1 MALDTMVTAAL
12 GRPFTLGMLY
22 DARKDQLVPGFTLW
36 NEKTV
41 EENTVESSQHSSVFE
56 ISASDNTDS
65 KSTLLDVDASL
76 KASFLSGLIEVGGS
90 AKYLNDQKKSHN
102 QSRVTC
108 QYKATTNFKQL
119 SMIGLDTAQ
128 PQQSDMI
135 HKGFATHVVTGIL
148 YGANAFFVFDSQKL
162 DTSSVQDIQG
172 SMEAVIKKIPSF
184 SIEGKVDI
192 KLTDEEKALTQKFS
206 CKFHGDFLLESNPA
220 SFEDAV
226 KTYAQL
232 PQLIG
237 KNGENGVPL
246 KVWLMPLTYLYS
258 EAAELKR
265 EISIELVSMVHDTLE
280 DIRRL
285 EIRCSDSLDE
295 VKNFPPIQEQLSTF
309 QKLCAYYAITLKQA
323 LAKNLPS
330 IREGK
335 EEEIS
340 STGDLFIARD
350 KSPFS
355 HEKLSRW
362 LDHKERE
369 INVIRSCVDILE
381 GAKIVLSQSELDR
394 EALDPGKH
402 DVLCFVFTSLKNT
415 DPFLDQM
422 AHYLDPSKNAG
433 TTTEDQWYYS
443 TEVVKKMRKKARYFQ
458 EFIKTQHQYHCF
470 IAAIANEAY
479 TGASAYYYIDGEL
492 VNQNDPLCHDPLLKA
507 PQTEEISCTVRHLI
521 K

>member
-1 MALDTMVTAAL
+1 MASDTMVTAAL

-22 DARKDQLVPGFTLW
+22 DARKDQLVPGFSLW

-41 EENTVESSQHSSVFE
+41 EENTVERSQHSSVFN

-119 SMIGLDTAQ
+119 SMIDLDTKQ
-128 PQQSDMI
+128 PQQLDMI

-162 DTSSVQDIQG
+162 DTSSVQDING

-184 SIEGKVDI
+184 SISGKVDI

-258 EAAELKR
+258 EAAELTR

-280 DIRRL
+280 DIRHL

-330 IREGK
+330 TREGK
-335 EEEIS
+335 EEEN
-340 STGDLFIARD
+340 STRDLFIAKD
-350 KSPFS
+350 ESPFS

-369 INVIRSCVDILE
+369 INVIRSCVAIME

-394 EALDPGKH
+394 EVLDPGRNE
-402 DVLCFVFTSLKNT
+402 VLCFVFTSLKNT
-415 DPFLDQM
+415 DPFLDEM
-422 AHYLDPSKNAG
+422 AHYLDPSKNAD

-443 TEVVKKMRKKARYFQ
+443 TEVVTKMRKKARFIQ

-479 TGASAYYYIDGEL
+479 TGATINYYIDSEL
-492 VNQNDPLCHDPLLKA
+492 VNPNVQVKNNLMLTSS
-507 PQTEEISCTVRHLI
+507 QTE
-521 K
+521 